1 MRASF
6 PSFTSR
12 FLAAAGTG
20 ALLVFTIIVFTG
32 GFVLEAGPLRFSA
45 RRWPAPLLIALAA
58 WLGAAL
64 HGRARLADAASAVT
78 RFLDRHATALS
89 ALLAA
94 ALAAA
99 GIAHGTFAASSADA
113 SGYVSQAYLLASG
126 RLLRDEP
133 LARQVGWRD
142 PEWTLSPLGYRPGA
156 HGGEIA
162 PTYPPGLP
170 LVMASARAIASHDG
184 PFVVGPLLGA
194 VAVFCTYVLGALLHS
209 RLAGLIAAAL
219 LATSPI
225 VLFQIVQPMGDVPVM
240 AWWALALTFALLPV
254 PAAPLA
260 AGATA
265 GLAILTRP
273 NLVPL
278 LALVAI
284 ALTVRPTDRPHRSR
298 WLSFV
303 AGVTPALGALALVHW
318 RLYGSP
324 LLSGYG
330 QVDDLFSVDAIL
342 PNVLGYTN
350 RIVQGELPALLL
362 AGCSAVIVVFRL
374 KPEATGTQPVPLAF
388 RLKPEAM
395 GKQPARLAFW
405 QEPEATVFVL
415 CAISAALVLACYLP
429 YGVFTEW
436 SYLRFLLPAFP
447 LTFIVVGV
455 VAAQA
460 AARLPEPVRGLI
472 LVAALTVICSINVL
486 HASREQAFNMR
497 RYEARY
503 RTAGR
508 YLEAALPRN
517 AAIITAQQSGS
528 ARHYTGLPVV
538 RWDLLPVDLDEAVAA
553 LRNLGRHP
561 VLLVEDWEED
571 ALAAKFPRSRLAR
584 LDWTPRADFG
594 EVTRVRLYDP
604 SDRDLPTRTPIDRI
618 P

>member
-12 FLAAAGTG
+12 FLAATGTG

-32 GFVLEAGPLRFSA
+32 GFVLQAGPLRFSA

-58 WLGAAL
+58 WTGAAL

-89 ALLAA
+89 TLLAA
-94 ALAAA
+94 ALAAV
-99 GIAHGTFAASSADA
+99 GIAHGTYAASSADA
-113 SGYVSQAYLLASG
+113 SGYVSQAHLLSSG
-126 RLLRDEP
+126 RLLRTEP
-133 LARQVGWRD
+133 LAREVGWPD
-142 PEWTLSPLGYRPGA
+142 AEWTLSPLGYRPGA
-156 HGGEIA
+156 HDGEIA

-170 LVMASARAIASHDG
+170 LVMASARAIASDNG
-184 PFVVGPLLGA
+184 PFVVVPLLGA
-194 VAVFCTYVLGALLHS
+194 VAVFCTYALGALLHS

-225 VLFQIVQPMGDVPVM
+225 VLFQIVQPMSDVPVT
-240 AWWALALTFALLPV
+240 AWWALALTIALLRV

-260 AGATA
+260 AGATT

-278 LALVAI
+278 IALVAV
-284 ALTVRPTDRPHRSR
+284 ALAMRSTDRPHRTR
-298 WLSFV
+298 WLPFA

-330 QVDDLFSVDAIL
+330 EVNDLFSLGAIL
-342 PNVLGYTN
+342 PNALGYAN

-362 AGCSAVIVVFRL
+362 AGCSAAMVLFRL
-374 KPEATGTQPVPLAF
+374 KPDVTAARDALVLGATA
-388 RLKPEAM
+388 
-395 GKQPARLAFW
+395 
-405 QEPEATVFVL
+405 AT
-415 CAISAALVLACYLP
+415 LVLACYLP

-447 LTFIVVGV
+447 LAFIVVGV
-455 VAAQA
+455 VAVQA

-472 LVAALTVICSINVL
+472 LVSGLTVICSVNVL
-486 HASREQAFNMR
+486 HASREQAFNLG

-517 AAIITAQQSGS
+517 AAIITVQQSGS
-528 ARHYTGLPVV
+528 ARYYTGLPVV
-538 RWDLLPVDLDEAVAA
+538 RWDLLPVDLDEAVAT
-553 LRNLGRHP
+553 LRNLGQHP
-561 VLLVEDWEED
+561 ILLVEDWEED
-571 ALAAKFPRSRLAR
+571 ALEAKFPRSRLAR
-584 LDWTPRADFG
+584 LDWAPRADFG

-604 SDRDLPTRTPIDRI
+604 SDRDVPTRTPIDRI